1 MSEMDLLETAREAAR
16 LGGEILKEWAGKFTV
31 SEKGPSDLVTEADF
45 ASQEVIY
52 RLIHSRY
59 PDHNVLGEEGLS
71 ETNSDGPYR
80 WVIDP
85 LDGTS
90 NYVHGFPYYAVS
102 IGLERAGE
110 LILGVVFD
118 PNRDEMFAA
127 VTGSDATLNGEP
139 IHPTTTSE
147 LSEAMLVASLP
158 VAVQSDD
165 PAVARF
171 VRAISQAQTVQR
183 TGSAALNLAYV
194 AAGRIDGFWSSSLKP
209 WDMAGG
215 AFLVTAAG
223 GRVSTMAGE
232 RLDIGVPDI
241 LSSNG
246 TSLHRQM
253 EQLLSSTA

>member
-1 MSEMDLLETAREAAR
+1 MTETDFLETAREAAR
-16 LGGEILKEWAGKFTV
+16 RGGEILKEWAGKFTV

-45 ASQEVIY
+45 ASQEAIH

-71 ETNSDGPYR
+71 ETNSDSPYR

-90 NYVHGFPYYAVS
+90 NYVHRFPYYAVS

-127 VTGSDATLNGEP
+127 VAGSEATLNGKS

-165 PAVARF
+165 PAVRRF
-171 VRAISQAQTVQR
+171 VRALSLAQTVQR

-194 AAGRIDGFWSSSLKP
+194 AAGRIDAFWSSSLKP
-209 WDMAGG
+209 WDMAAG
-215 AFLVTAAG
+215 AFLVAAAG
-223 GRVSTMAGE
+223 GEVSTMAGGP
-232 RLDIGVPDI
+232 LDIGIPDI
-241 LSSNG
+241 LASNG
-246 TSLHRQM
+246 TALHLQLER
-253 EQLLSSTA
+253 LLSSTV